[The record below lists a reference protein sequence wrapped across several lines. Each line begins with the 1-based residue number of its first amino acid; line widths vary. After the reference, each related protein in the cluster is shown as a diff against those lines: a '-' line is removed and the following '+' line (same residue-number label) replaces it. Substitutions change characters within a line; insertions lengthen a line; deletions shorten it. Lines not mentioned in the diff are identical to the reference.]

1 MIKATFLVVGL
12 LALVISSAGTVSAGK
27 GGPDAGGY
35 SFLDNADQAGPFFNF
50 GDISSAALDIG
61 SNCDDCVVSN
71 QSIGFPFVFYG
82 QTFTTMNI
90 SSNGNIQ
97 FETTNA
103 AFGNPALPAASF
115 GRMIA
120 PYFDDLQTNCTSTD
134 AIFSALTGQPPNR
147 IRIVQWRMTP
157 HFPCQQGDITFQV
170 ILYESTNHIQFNYPD
185 VVFVSGSPDNNG
197 ASATV
202 GIQRDSSVAL
212 QYSFNSAVINNGLA
226 ICYTPATPTNV
237 VCNRPVHGPNV
248 SGAIGAIVAGAD
260 GTRDNL
266 ARQAQVQG
274 AAQQSAAAA
283 ATAAQ
288 QAAQPSAG
296 LLRPPS
302 TGDAGLLGQ
311 DRSREGVAFLI
322 VAVGLTMASLG
333 FAWGR
338 VRVRGRY

>member
-1 MIKATFLVVGL
+1 MARVIFLIAVF
-12 LALVISSAGTVSAGK
+12 LALAIASSGAALAGK

-35 SFLDNADQAGPFFNF
+35 TFLDNANQAGPFFTF
-50 GDISSAALDIG
+50 GDISSSALDIG

-134 AIFSALTGQPPNR
+134 AIFSALTGQAPNR

-185 VVFVSGSPDNNG
+185 VVFASGSPENNG

-226 ICYTPATPTNV
+226 ICYTPATPTNA
-237 VCNRPVHGPNV
+237 VCNRPLHVPNV

-266 ARQAQVQG
+266 ARQAHAQG

-283 ATAAQ
+283 AAAAQ
-288 QAAQPSAG
+288 QAAQPSR

-302 TGDAGLLGQ
+302 TGDAGLVGQ
-311 DRSREGVAFLI
+311 DSARQDEIALLMAAIALTLI
-322 VAVGLTMASLG
+322 AAIAVG
-333 FAWGR
+333 GR
-338 VRVRGRY
+338 LRAQRH